1 VPVEPDN
8 RRGEVRAQHAT
19 THGPDGGIWHLISLI
34 CRVSSRPPD
43 LPALISETMEKTNLS
58 AEMAAASAEAARVVG
73 NVPQNALNA
82 RTPCDDWDLR
92 TLLNHTI
99 LWTSYSAERR
109 AHGESVAE
117 DLMNK
122 DFTADPGFREDYA
135 RQIGKAVTAWSAP
148 EAWTGTRNVM
158 GDATPAADV
167 GAMLL
172 METALHGWD
181 VARAT
186 GQEFRTDEQ
195 TAKALED
202 IVQAQAELFRKYQ
215 GFADAVEP
223 AENATAFEHALT
235 LSGRDPNWKP
245 AS

>member
-1 VPVEPDN
+1 
-8 RRGEVRAQHAT
+8 
-19 THGPDGGIWHLISLI
+19 
-34 CRVSSRPPD
+34 
-43 LPALISETMEKTNLS
+43 MEKKNLS

-73 NVPQNALNA
+73 NVPQNALDTP
-82 RTPCDDWDLR
+82 TPCGDWDLR

-135 RQIGKAVTAWSAP
+135 QQISKAVTAWSAP
-148 EAWTGTRNVM
+148 QAWEGDLNVM

-186 GQEFRTDEQ
+186 GQEFNVDDT
-195 TAKALED
+195 TASALED

-223 AENATAFEHALT
+223 PKNATAFERALT
-235 LSGRDPNWKP
+235 LSGRDPDWK
-245 AS
+245 ATS

>member
-1 VPVEPDN
+1 
-8 RRGEVRAQHAT
+8 
-19 THGPDGGIWHLISLI
+19 
-34 CRVSSRPPD
+34 
-43 LPALISETMEKTNLS
+43 MENKNLS
-58 AEMAAASAEAARVVG
+58 AEMAATAAEAARVVNG
-73 NVPQNALNA
+73 VPEGSLNA
-82 RTPCDDWDLR
+82 ATPCGEWDLR

-135 RQIGKAVTAWSAP
+135 RQIGKAVQAWSDPQTWA
-148 EAWTGTRNVM
+148 GTLNVM

-172 METALHGWD
+172 MEMALHGWD

-186 GQEFRTDEQ
+186 DQEFTVDDR

-223 AENATAFEHALT
+223 PPDATAFERALT
-235 LSGRDPNWKP
+235 LSGRDPTWKP

>member
-1 VPVEPDN
+1 
-8 RRGEVRAQHAT
+8 
-19 THGPDGGIWHLISLI
+19 
-34 CRVSSRPPD
+34 
-43 LPALISETMEKTNLS
+43 MEKKNLS

-73 NVPQNALNA
+73 NVPQKALDA
-82 RTPCDDWDLR
+82 PTPCGDWDLR

-135 RQIGKAVTAWSAP
+135 RQISKAVQAWSAP
-148 EAWTGTRNVM
+148 EAWAGTRNVM

-186 GQEFRTDEQ
+186 GQEFSTDDQ
-195 TAKALED
+195 TAEALED

-223 AENATAFEHALT
+223 PKNATAFDRALT
-235 LSGRDPNWKP
+235 LSGRDPNWRP

>member
-1 VPVEPDN
+1 
-8 RRGEVRAQHAT
+8 
-19 THGPDGGIWHLISLI
+19 
-34 CRVSSRPPD
+34 
-43 LPALISETMEKTNLS
+43 MEKKNLS

-73 NVPQNALNA
+73 NVPPNALDTP
-82 RTPCDDWDLR
+82 TPCGDWDLR

-135 RQIGKAVTAWSAP
+135 RQIDKAVTAWSAP
-148 EAWTGTRNVM
+148 QAWEGDLNVM

-186 GQEFRTDEQ
+186 GQEFKTDDQ
-195 TAKALED
+195 TAKALEN

-223 AENATAFEHALT
+223 PRNATAFERALT
-235 LSGRDPNWKP
+235 LSGRDPSWKP
-245 AS
+245 AKPASPA

>member
-1 VPVEPDN
+1 
-8 RRGEVRAQHAT
+8 
-19 THGPDGGIWHLISLI
+19 
-34 CRVSSRPPD
+34 
-43 LPALISETMEKTNLS
+43 MEKKNLS

-82 RTPCDDWDLR
+82 RTPCGDWDLR

-135 RQIGKAVTAWSAP
+135 RQMDKAVTAWSAP
-148 EAWTGTRNVM
+148 QAWEGDLNVM

-186 GQEFRTDEQ
+186 GQEFTTDEQ

-223 AENATAFEHALT
+223 PGNATAFERALA
-235 LSGRDPNWKP
+235 LSGRDPNWK
-245 AS
+245 ATS

>member
-1 VPVEPDN
+1 M
-8 RRGEVRAQHAT
+8 
-19 THGPDGGIWHLISLI
+19 
-34 CRVSSRPPD
+34 
-43 LPALISETMEKTNLS
+43 ETKNLS
-58 AEMAAASAEAARVVG
+58 AEMAAAAAEAARVVG
-73 NVPQNALNA
+73 GVPEGSLQTP
-82 RTPCDDWDLR
+82 TPCGDWDLR

-135 RQIGKAVTAWSAP
+135 QQIGRAVKAWSDP
-148 EAWTGTRNVM
+148 KAWQGELGVM

-181 VARAT
+181 VASAT
-186 GQEFRTDEQ
+186 GQEFSADDDM
-195 TAKALED
+195 AAALED

-215 GFADAVEP
+215 GFADAIDP
-223 AENATAFEHALT
+223 PHNATAFERALT
-235 LSGRDPNWKP
+235 LSGRDPTWKP
-245 AS
+245 ASQG

>member
-1 VPVEPDN
+1 
-8 RRGEVRAQHAT
+8 
-19 THGPDGGIWHLISLI
+19 
-34 CRVSSRPPD
+34 
-43 LPALISETMEKTNLS
+43 MEKKNLS
-58 AEMAAASAEAARVVG
+58 AEMAAASAEAARVVNG
-73 NVPQNALNA
+73 IPEGTLNA
-82 RTPCDDWDLR
+82 ATPCGDWDLR

-135 RQIGKAVTAWSAP
+135 RQLDKAVMAWSAP
-148 EAWTGTRNVM
+148 EAWEGTRNVM

-186 GQEFRTDEQ
+186 GQEFNIDDT
-195 TAKALED
+195 TASALED

-223 AENATAFEHALT
+223 PGNATAFERALT

>member
-1 VPVEPDN
+1 
-8 RRGEVRAQHAT
+8 
-19 THGPDGGIWHLISLI
+19 
-34 CRVSSRPPD
+34 
-43 LPALISETMEKTNLS
+43 MEKKNLS
-58 AEMAAASAEAARVVG
+58 AEMAAAAAEAARVVNG
-73 NVPQNALNA
+73 VSEGTLNA
-82 RTPCDDWDLR
+82 PTPCGDWDLR

-135 RQIGKAVTAWSAP
+135 QQIGRAVKAWSDP
-148 EAWTGTRNVM
+148 KAWQGELGVM

-172 METALHGWD
+172 METSLHGWD

-186 GQEFRTDEQ
+186 GQEFNADDD
-195 TAKALED
+195 TAAALED

-223 AENATAFEHALT
+223 PRNATAFERALT
-235 LSGRDPNWKP
+235 LSGRDPAWKP

>member
-1 VPVEPDN
+1 M
-8 RRGEVRAQHAT
+8 
-19 THGPDGGIWHLISLI
+19 
-34 CRVSSRPPD
+34 
-43 LPALISETMEKTNLS
+43 ETKNLS
-58 AEMAAASAEAARVVG
+58 AEMAAAAAEAARVVNG
-73 NVPQNALNA
+73 ISEGTLDAP
-82 RTPCDDWDLR
+82 TPCAAWDLR
-92 TLLNHTI
+92 ILLNHTI
-99 LWTSYSAERR
+99 VWCRDHAERR

-135 RQIGKAVTAWSAP
+135 RQIGKAVSAWDDP
-148 EAWTGTRNVM
+148 EAWAGTRNVM

-186 GQEFRTDEQ
+186 GQEFTTDEQ

-223 AENATAFEHALT
+223 PPDATAFERALT

>member
-1 VPVEPDN
+1 
-8 RRGEVRAQHAT
+8 
-19 THGPDGGIWHLISLI
+19 
-34 CRVSSRPPD
+34 
-43 LPALISETMEKTNLS
+43 MEKTNLS
-58 AEMAAASAEAARVVG
+58 AEMAATAAEAARVVNG
-73 NVPQNALNA
+73 VPEGSLNA
-82 RTPCDDWDLR
+82 PTPCGEWDLS

-122 DFTADPGFREDYA
+122 DFTADPGFRADYA
-135 RQIGKAVTAWSAP
+135 RQIGKAVQAWSDPQTWA
-148 EAWTGTRNVM
+148 GTLNVR

-167 GAMLL
+167 GARLL
-172 METALHGWD
+172 LEMALHGWD

-186 GQEFRTDEQ
+186 DQEFTVDDR

-223 AENATAFEHALT
+223 PPDATAFERALT

>member
-1 VPVEPDN
+1 
-8 RRGEVRAQHAT
+8 
-19 THGPDGGIWHLISLI
+19 
-34 CRVSSRPPD
+34 
-43 LPALISETMEKTNLS
+43 MENKNLS

-73 NVPQNALNA
+73 NVPQNALDA
-82 RTPCDDWDLR
+82 PTPCGDWDLR

-99 LWTSYSAERR
+99 LWTAYSAERR

-135 RQIGKAVTAWSAP
+135 QQVSKAVTAWSAP
-148 EAWTGTRNVM
+148 QAWEGDLNVM

-181 VARAT
+181 VARST
-186 GQEFRTDEQ
+186 GQEFTTDEQ
-195 TAKALED
+195 TAKALAD

-223 AENATAFEHALT
+223 ARNATALERALT
-235 LSGRDPNWKP
+235 LSGRDPDWKP
-245 AS
+245 ARTP